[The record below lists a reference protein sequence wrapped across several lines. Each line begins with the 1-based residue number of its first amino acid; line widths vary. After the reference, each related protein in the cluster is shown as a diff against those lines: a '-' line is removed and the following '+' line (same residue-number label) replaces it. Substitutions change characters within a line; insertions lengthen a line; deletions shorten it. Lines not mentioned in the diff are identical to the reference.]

1 MAPLSLSRLA
11 GFYAIAWGLLAC
23 APGISAAAG
32 GVVALLS
39 HDAAPYQ
46 EALEGFREQLGA
58 VGAAGPMEVVSLG
71 GDPEKAR
78 AAVQQAVSSG
88 ARLILAAGAIAAEAA
103 RAQGEIP
110 VVATLVLD
118 LGSLPKGAKVTGVTL
133 AIPPAVQLGW
143 LKRLLP
149 GRTRIGVLYTPQ
161 ENRELVEKVRGLAQA
176 AGLELV
182 AQEVRSPKD
191 LPGALEALGRR
202 ADVLWSLPD
211 HAVYTAQTAKAILL
225 FSFRN
230 RIPLVGLSDA
240 WVKAGALYALEPDYR
255 EVGAQS
261 AELAA
266 RLLGNPG
273 APAPNPTAPR
283 GALLSVSLK
292 TARQMKLDLPEALVR
307 GARTVHE

>member
-1 MAPLSLSRLA
+1 LRLPA
-11 GFYAIAWGLLAC
+11 LALLAWSLLG
-23 APGISAAAG
+23 ATPGPWAAAG
-32 GVVALLS
+32 GIVALLS
-39 HDAAPYQ
+39 HDAPPYE
-46 EALEGFREQLGA
+46 EALAGFREHLGGTA
-58 VGAAGPMEVVSLG
+58 GAPPVEVVALG

-78 AAVQQAVSSG
+78 TAVQRAVASG
-88 ARLILAAGAIAAEAA
+88 ARLILAAGSLAAEAA
-103 RAQGEIP
+103 CAQTHVP

-118 LGSLPKGAKVTGVTL
+118 PGGLPKGPRITGIGL
-133 AIPPAVQLGW
+133 AIPPGVQLGW

-149 GRTRIGVLYTPQ
+149 GRTRIGVLYTPE
-161 ENRELVEKVRGLAQA
+161 ENASFVEEVRELARS

-202 ADVLWSLPD
+202 ADVLWGLPD

-255 EVGAQS
+255 DLGAQS

-266 RLLGNPG
+266 ALLGRPG
-273 APAPNPTAPR
+273 APPPAPAVPR
-283 GALLSVSLK
+283 SAHLSVSLK
-292 TARQMKLDLPEALVR
+292 TARQMKIDLPEALVR

>member
-1 MAPLSLSRLA
+1 MPPPIASRLA
-11 GFYAIAWGLLAC
+11 GLCALAWGLLAC
-23 APGISAAAG
+23 VPCVSAAAG
-32 GVVALLS
+32 GIVALLS
-39 HDAAPYQ
+39 HDAPPYV
-46 EALEGFREQLGA
+46 EALAGFREQLGA
-58 VGAAGPMEVVSLG
+58 VGPAQPMAVVSLG

-78 AAVQQAVSSG
+78 VAVQQAVSSG

-103 RAQGEIP
+103 RAQVEVP

-118 LGSLPKGAKVTGVTL
+118 LGELPQGTKTTGVTL

-143 LKRLLP
+143 IKRLLP
-149 GRTRIGVLYTPQ
+149 GRTRIGVLFTPQ
-161 ENRELVEKVRGLAQA
+161 ENAKLVEEVRGLAQT

-182 AQEVRSPKD
+182 AQEVRSPRD

-202 ADVLWSLPD
+202 ADVLWGLPD
-211 HAVYTAQTAKAILL
+211 PAVYTAQTAKAILL

-255 EVGAQS
+255 ELGAQS

-266 RLLGNPG
+266 RLLGSPG
-273 APAPNPTAPR
+273 APPPALAAPR
-283 GALLSVSLK
+283 TALLSVNLK
-292 TARQMKLDLPEALVR
+292 TARQMKVDLPEALVR
-307 GARTVHE
+307 RARSVHE

>member
-1 MAPLSLSRLA
+1 MRPQIPSCLVRTLALA
-11 GFYAIAWGLLAC
+11 GGLLAC
-23 APGISAAAG
+23 TPWVSAAAG
-32 GVVALLS
+32 GIVALLS
-39 HDAAPYQ
+39 HDAPAYQ
-46 EALEGFREQLGA
+46 EALAGFREHLGVTA
-58 VGAAGPMEVVSLG
+58 GALPLEVVALG

-78 AAVQQAVSSG
+78 TAVQRAVDAE
-88 ARLILAAGAIAAEAA
+88 ARLILAAGSTAVEAA
-103 RAQGEIP
+103 WAQTQVP

-118 LGSLPKGAKVTGVTL
+118 LSGLPPGPRATGVSL
-133 AIPPAVQLGW
+133 AIPPGVQLGW

-161 ENRELVEKVRGLAQA
+161 ENAALVEEIRELART
-176 AGLELV
+176 AGLEVV

-202 ADVLWSLPD
+202 ADVLWGLPD
-211 HAVYTAQTAKAILL
+211 SAVYTARTAKAILL

-255 EVGAQS
+255 DLGAQS

-266 RLLGNPG
+266 QLLDRPG
-273 APAPNPTAPR
+273 APAPAPAAPR
-283 GALLSVSLK
+283 NARLSVSLK